1 MNVII
6 MKKVVRVFCI
16 GTASFFAATVSQA
29 NPYTAQI
36 RSGEQIFQVSDSV
49 LSPSSLQR
57 TFTAGSRSLYVSNVS
72 IQPNTID
79 IHVVKAHPSQLG
91 RFNVSSG
98 KLNVFDS
105 NGAPLWSEPL
115 KARMCPP
122 ELLGE
127 FVRAHWNLLQTT
139 SPPLACLTPIIKAK
153 KVAPLKAQRLKDL
166 PGGQRVVEF
175 SAGSLGMRFFMT
187 PTRLVFAPDGNSLLS
202 HNGQFESSATTVGS
216 ASYMR
221 GQATY
226 NKPREIIP
234 LPESM
239 FAASAE
245 FQR

>member
-6 MKKVVRVFCI
+6 MKKMVR
-16 GTASFFAATVSQA
+16 SFSIAACCSLAAVSQA
-29 NPYTAQI
+29 NSYTAQI
-36 RSGEQIFQVSDSV
+36 RAGDQVFKVTDN
-49 LSPSSLQR
+49 LINPTSLQR
-57 TFTAGSRSLYVSNVS
+57 TFSFGTKTLYESNVS
-72 IQPNTID
+72 IQSKAID

-91 RFNVSSG
+91 RFNVSLG
-98 KLNVFDS
+98 MLYVFDA

-127 FVRAHWNLLQTT
+127 FVRAHWDLLQTSST
-139 SPPLACLTPIIKAK
+139 PLACLTPIIKAK
-153 KVAPLKAQRLKDL
+153 KVAPLKAVRLADL

-187 PTRLVFAPDGNSLLS
+187 STRLTFSPDGNSLLS
-202 HNGQFESSATTVGS
+202 HNGQFESSTTTEGS
-216 ASYMR
+216 PTYMR

-226 NKPREIIP
+226 GNPRAIMP

-239 FAASAE
+239 FAASAAKK
-245 FQR
+245 Q